1 MEEFVENKVSL
12 NGFLWR
18 VLTADER
25 SVQTMMQKMNLPEI
39 VARLLVLRGLS
50 ADTAD
55 SFLYPRL
62 KTHLPNPNTLKDMQ
76 KSAER
81 LADAIKKGEPIGIMG
96 DYDVDGAT
104 STAILKMFLQS
115 LGVQV
120 YTFIPDREDGY
131 GPNAQKMG
139 EYKDLGCSVVL
150 TLDCE

>member
-55 SFLYPRL
+55 SFLY
-62 KTHLPNPNTLKDMQ
+62 TAGNPVFVHELVCTMN
-76 KSAER
+76 
-81 LADAIKKGEPIGIMG
+81 
-96 DYDVDGAT
+96 
-104 STAILKMFLQS
+104 
-115 LGVQV
+115 
-120 YTFIPDREDGY
+120 
-131 GPNAQKMG
+131 
-139 EYKDLGCSVVL
+139 
-150 TLDCE
+150 